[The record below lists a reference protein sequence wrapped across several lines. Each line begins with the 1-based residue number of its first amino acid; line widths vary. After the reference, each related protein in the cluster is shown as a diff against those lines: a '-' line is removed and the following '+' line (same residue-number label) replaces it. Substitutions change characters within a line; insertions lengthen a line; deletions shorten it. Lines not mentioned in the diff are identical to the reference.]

1 MVRVNYY
8 YINQGSFMDNNRGWI
23 ISKTVTV
30 STKKDQN
37 SESEQFNNDPVVG
50 VYTISVASEL
60 ISMHPNTLRKYDKNG
75 LVKPSRTDGKRR
87 LYSENDLLRL
97 QIVKLL
103 TDKYGLNLE
112 GAKLVLGLSM
122 RIKEVVNLL
131 EQGVSNQVYKNS
143 AKVASVELRRLFLD
157 LGIKI

>member
-1 MVRVNYY
+1 MLRVNYY

-23 ISKTVTV
+23 ISKTV
-30 STKKDQN
+30 SISSKQDQ
-37 SESEQFNNDPVVG
+37 SFESEQFNYDTVLG

-60 ISMHPNTLRKYDKNG
+60 ISMHPNTLRKYDRNG
-75 LVKPSRTDGKRR
+75 IVKPSRTDGKRR

-103 TDKYGLNLE
+103 TEKYGLNLE
-112 GAKLVLGLSM
+112 GAKLVLALSM
-122 RIKEVVNLL
+122 KIKEVVNLL

-143 AKVASVELRRLFLD
+143 AKVASKELRKLFLD

>member
-1 MVRVNYY
+1 MN
-8 YINQGSFMDNNRGWI
+8 SNRGWI
-23 ISKTVTV
+23 ISKTVSI
-30 STKKDQN
+30 STKQEQ
-37 SESEQFNNDPVVG
+37 SFESEQFNYDPVLG

-60 ISMHPNTLRKYDKNG
+60 ISMHPNTLRKYDRNG

-103 TDKYGLNLE
+103 TEKYGLNLE
-112 GAKLVLGLSM
+112 GAKLVLALSM
-122 RIKEVVNLL
+122 KIKEVVNLL

-143 AKVASVELRRLFLD
+143 AKVASKELRKLFLD

>member
-1 MVRVNYY
+1 
-8 YINQGSFMDNNRGWI
+8 
-23 ISKTVTV
+23 
-30 STKKDQN
+30 
-37 SESEQFNNDPVVG
+37 
-50 VYTISVASEL
+50 
-60 ISMHPNTLRKYDKNG
+60 MHPNTLRKYDKNG

>member
-1 MVRVNYY
+1 M
-8 YINQGSFMDNNRGWI
+8 ISNRGWI
-23 ISKTVTV
+23 ISKTV
-30 STKKDQN
+30 SISAKQDQ
-37 SESEQFNNDPVVG
+37 SFESEQFNYDPVLG

-60 ISMHPNTLRKYDKNG
+60 ISMHPNTLRKYDRNG
-75 LVKPSRTDGKRR
+75 IVKPSRTDGKRR

-103 TDKYGLNLE
+103 TEKYGLNLE
-112 GAKLVLGLSM
+112 GAKLVLALSM
-122 RIKEVVNLL
+122 KIKEVVNLL

-143 AKVASVELRRLFLD
+143 AKVASKELRKLFLD

>member
-1 MVRVNYY
+1 M
-8 YINQGSFMDNNRGWI
+8 ISNRGWI
-23 ISKTVTV
+23 ISKTVSI
-30 STKKDQN
+30 STKQDQ
-37 SESEQFNNDPVVG
+37 SFESEQFNYDPVLG

-60 ISMHPNTLRKYDKNG
+60 ISMHPNTLRKYDRNG
-75 LVKPSRTDGKRR
+75 IVKPSRTDGKRR

-103 TDKYGLNLE
+103 TEKYGLNLE
-112 GAKLVLGLSM
+112 GAKLVLALSM
-122 RIKEVVNLL
+122 KIKEVVNLL

-143 AKVASVELRRLFLD
+143 AKVASRELRKLFLD

>member
-1 MVRVNYY
+1 M
-8 YINQGSFMDNNRGWI
+8 ISNRGWI
-23 ISKTVTV
+23 ISKTVSI
-30 STKKDQN
+30 STKQDQN
-37 SESEQFNNDPVVG
+37 FESEQFNYDPVLG

-60 ISMHPNTLRKYDKNG
+60 ISMHPNTLRKYDRNG

-103 TDKYGLNLE
+103 TEKYGLNLE
-112 GAKLVLGLSM
+112 GAKLVLALSM
-122 RIKEVVNLL
+122 KIKEVVNLL
-131 EQGVSNQVYKNS
+131 EQGVSKQVYKNS
-143 AKVASVELRRLFLD
+143 AKVASKELRKLFLD

>member
-1 MVRVNYY
+1 MN
-8 YINQGSFMDNNRGWI
+8 SNRGWI
-23 ISKTVTV
+23 ISKTVSI
-30 STKKDQN
+30 STKQEQ
-37 SESEQFNNDPVVG
+37 SFESEQFNYDPVLG

-60 ISMHPNTLRKYDKNG
+60 ISMHPNTLRKYDRNG
-75 LVKPSRTDGKRR
+75 IVKPSRTDGKRR

-103 TDKYGLNLE
+103 TEKYGLNLE
-112 GAKLVLGLSM
+112 GAKLVLALSM
-122 RIKEVVNLL
+122 KIKEVVNLL

-143 AKVASVELRRLFLD
+143 AKVASKELRKLFLD

>member
-1 MVRVNYY
+1 MN
-8 YINQGSFMDNNRGWI
+8 SNRGWI
-23 ISKTVTV
+23 ISKTVSI
-30 STKKDQN
+30 STKQEQ
-37 SESEQFNNDPVVG
+37 SFESEQFNYDPVLG

-60 ISMHPNTLRKYDKNG
+60 ISMHPNTLRKYDRNG

-103 TDKYGLNLE
+103 TEKYGLNLE
-112 GAKLVLGLSM
+112 GAKLVLALSM
-122 RIKEVVNLL
+122 KIKEVVNLL
-131 EQGVSNQVYKNS
+131 EQGVRNQGYKNS
-143 AKVASVELRRLFLD
+143 AKVASKELRKLFLD

>member
-1 MVRVNYY
+1 M
-8 YINQGSFMDNNRGWI
+8 ISNRGWI
-23 ISKTVTV
+23 ISKTVSI
-30 STKKDQN
+30 STKKDQ
-37 SESEQFNNDPVVG
+37 SFESEQFNYDPVLG

-60 ISMHPNTLRKYDKNG
+60 ISMHPNTLRKYDRNG

-103 TDKYGLNLE
+103 TEKYGLNLE
-112 GAKLVLGLSM
+112 GAKLVLALSM
-122 RIKEVVNLL
+122 KIKEVVNLL

-143 AKVASVELRRLFLD
+143 AKVASKELRKLLLD

>member
-1 MVRVNYY
+1 M
-8 YINQGSFMDNNRGWI
+8 
-23 ISKTVTV
+23 
-30 STKKDQN
+30 
-37 SESEQFNNDPVVG
+37 
-50 VYTISVASEL
+50 
-60 ISMHPNTLRKYDKNG
+60 
-75 LVKPSRTDGKRR
+75 
-87 LYSENDLLRL
+87 
-97 QIVKLL
+97 
-103 TDKYGLNLE
+103 TDKYGLNLD

>member
-1 MVRVNYY
+1 M
-8 YINQGSFMDNNRGWI
+8 ISNRGWI
-23 ISKTVTV
+23 ISKTVSI
-30 STKKDQN
+30 STKKDQ
-37 SESEQFNNDPVVG
+37 SFESEQFNYDPVLG

-60 ISMHPNTLRKYDKNG
+60 ISMHPNTLRKYDRNG

-103 TDKYGLNLE
+103 TEKYGLNLE
-112 GAKLVLGLSM
+112 GAKLVLALSM
-122 RIKEVVNLL
+122 KIKEVVNLL

-143 AKVASVELRRLFLD
+143 AKVASKELRKLFLD

>member
-1 MVRVNYY
+1 M
-8 YINQGSFMDNNRGWI
+8 ISNRGWI
-23 ISKTVTV
+23 ISKTVSI
-30 STKKDQN
+30 STKKDQ
-37 SESEQFNNDPVVG
+37 SFESEQFNYDPVLG

-60 ISMHPNTLRKYDKNG
+60 ISMHPNTLRKYDRNG

-103 TDKYGLNLE
+103 TEKYGLNLE
-112 GAKLVLGLSM
+112 GAKLVLALSM
-122 RIKEVVNLL
+122 KIKEVVNLL

-143 AKVASVELRRLFLD
+143 AKVASRELRKLFLD
-157 LGIKI
+157 S

>member
-1 MVRVNYY
+1 M
-8 YINQGSFMDNNRGWI
+8 ISNRGWI
-23 ISKTVTV
+23 ISKTVSI
-30 STKKDQN
+30 STKKDQ
-37 SESEQFNNDPVVG
+37 SFESEQFNYDPVLG

-60 ISMHPNTLRKYDKNG
+60 ISMHPNTLRKYDRNG
-75 LVKPSRTDGKRR
+75 IVKPSRTDGKRR

-103 TDKYGLNLE
+103 TEKYGLNLE
-112 GAKLVLGLSM
+112 GAKLVLALSM
-122 RIKEVVNLL
+122 KIKEVVNLL

-143 AKVASVELRRLFLD
+143 AKVASKELRKLFLD

>member
-1 MVRVNYY
+1 M
-8 YINQGSFMDNNRGWI
+8 ISNRGWI
-23 ISKTVTV
+23 ISKTV
-30 STKKDQN
+30 SISSKQDQ
-37 SESEQFNNDPVVG
+37 SFESEQFNYDPVLG

-60 ISMHPNTLRKYDKNG
+60 ISMHPNTLRKYDRNG

-103 TDKYGLNLE
+103 TEKYGLNLE
-112 GAKLVLGLSM
+112 GAKLVLALSM
-122 RIKEVVNLL
+122 KIKEVVNLL

-143 AKVASVELRRLFLD
+143 AKVASKELRKLFLD

>member
-1 MVRVNYY
+1 M
-8 YINQGSFMDNNRGWI
+8 ISNRGWI
-23 ISKTVTV
+23 ISKTVSI
-30 STKKDQN
+30 STKQDQN
-37 SESEQFNNDPVVG
+37 FESEQFNYDPVLG

-60 ISMHPNTLRKYDKNG
+60 ISMHPNTLRKYDRNG

-103 TDKYGLNLE
+103 TEKYGLNLE
-112 GAKLVLGLSM
+112 GAKLVLALSM
-122 RIKEVVNLL
+122 KIKEVVNLL

-143 AKVASVELRRLFLD
+143 AKVASRELRKLFLD

>member
-1 MVRVNYY
+1 M
-8 YINQGSFMDNNRGWI
+8 ISNRGWI
-23 ISKTVTV
+23 ISKTV
-30 STKKDQN
+30 SISSKQDQ
-37 SESEQFNNDPVVG
+37 SFESEQFNYDPVLG

-60 ISMHPNTLRKYDKNG
+60 ISMHPNTLRKYDRNG
-75 LVKPSRTDGKRR
+75 IVKPSRTDGKRR

-103 TDKYGLNLE
+103 TEKYGLNLE
-112 GAKLVLGLSM
+112 GAKLVLALSM
-122 RIKEVVNLL
+122 KIKEVVNLL

-143 AKVASVELRRLFLD
+143 AKVASKELRKLFLD

>member
-1 MVRVNYY
+1 MLFK
-8 YINQGSFMDNNRGWI
+8 SFI
-23 ISKTVTV
+23 
-30 STKKDQN
+30 
-37 SESEQFNNDPVVG
+37 F
-50 VYTISVASEL
+50 
-60 ISMHPNTLRKYDKNG
+60 
-75 LVKPSRTDGKRR
+75 
-87 LYSENDLLRL
+87 
-97 QIVKLL
+97 KLL

>member
-1 MVRVNYY
+1 M
-8 YINQGSFMDNNRGWI
+8 ISNRGWI
-23 ISKTVTV
+23 ISKTV
-30 STKKDQN
+30 SISAKQDQ
-37 SESEQFNNDPVVG
+37 SFESEQFNYDPVLG

-60 ISMHPNTLRKYDKNG
+60 ISMHPNTLRKYDRNG
-75 LVKPSRTDGKRR
+75 IVKPSRTDGKRR

-103 TDKYGLNLE
+103 TEKYGLNLE
-112 GAKLVLGLSM
+112 GAKLVLALSM
-122 RIKEVVNLL
+122 KIKEVVNLL

-143 AKVASVELRRLFLD
+143 AKVASIELRKLFLD

>member
-1 MVRVNYY
+1 MYLPRTDSSWGRNIIESLSNGVPVIATGKTNILIKSG
-8 YINQGSFMDNNRGWI
+8 INGYF
-23 ISKTVTV
+23 
-30 STKKDQN
+30 
-37 SESEQFNNDPVVG
+37 
-50 VYTISVASEL
+50 
-60 ISMHPNTLRKYDKNG
+60 LRKYDKNG

>member
-1 MVRVNYY
+1 MN
-8 YINQGSFMDNNRGWI
+8 SNRGWI
-23 ISKTVTV
+23 ISKTVSI
-30 STKKDQN
+30 STKQDQ
-37 SESEQFNNDPVVG
+37 SFESEQFNYDPVLG

-60 ISMHPNTLRKYDKNG
+60 ISMHPNTLRKYDRNG

-103 TDKYGLNLE
+103 TEKYGLNLE
-112 GAKLVLGLSM
+112 GAKLVLALSM
-122 RIKEVVNLL
+122 KIKEVVNLL
-131 EQGVSNQVYKNS
+131 EQGVSKQVYKNS
-143 AKVASVELRRLFLD
+143 AKVASKELRKLFLD

>member
-1 MVRVNYY
+1 M
-8 YINQGSFMDNNRGWI
+8 ISNRGWI
-23 ISKTVTV
+23 ISKTVSI
-30 STKKDQN
+30 STKQDQ
-37 SESEQFNNDPVVG
+37 SFESEQFNYDPVLG

-60 ISMHPNTLRKYDKNG
+60 ISMHPNTLRKYDRNG

-103 TDKYGLNLE
+103 TEKYGLNLE
-112 GAKLVLGLSM
+112 GAKLVLALSM
-122 RIKEVVNLL
+122 KIKEVVNLL
-131 EQGVSNQVYKNS
+131 EQGVSKQVYKNS
-143 AKVASVELRRLFLD
+143 AKVASKELRKLFLD

>member
-1 MVRVNYY
+1 MN
-8 YINQGSFMDNNRGWI
+8 SNRGWI
-23 ISKTVTV
+23 ISKTVSI
-30 STKKDQN
+30 STKQEQ
-37 SESEQFNNDPVVG
+37 SFESEQFNYDPVLG

-60 ISMHPNTLRKYDKNG
+60 ISMHPNTLRKYDRNG

-103 TDKYGLNLE
+103 TEKYGLNLE
-112 GAKLVLGLSM
+112 GAKLVLALSM
-122 RIKEVVNLL
+122 KIKEVVNLL
-131 EQGVSNQVYKNS
+131 EHGVSNQVYKNS
-143 AKVASVELRRLFLD
+143 AKVASKELRKLFLD

>member
-1 MVRVNYY
+1 M
-8 YINQGSFMDNNRGWI
+8 ISNRGWI
-23 ISKTVTV
+23 ISKTVSI
-30 STKKDQN
+30 STKQDQ
-37 SESEQFNNDPVVG
+37 SFESEQFNYDPVLG

-60 ISMHPNTLRKYDKNG
+60 ISMHPNTLRKYDRNG
-75 LVKPSRTDGKRR
+75 IVKPSRTDGKRR

-103 TDKYGLNLE
+103 TDKYGLYLE
-112 GAKLVLGLSM
+112 GAKLVLALSM
-122 RIKEVVNLL
+122 KIKEVVNLL

-143 AKVASVELRRLFLD
+143 AKVASKELRKLFLD